1 MRGLTRGIAGRLD
14 IRPNEM
20 GALWLS
26 FSGAFF
32 VLGFTVL
39 GRSIREALYLTN
51 FDVTTLPYITVAV
64 ALLSIPT
71 VALFSRL
78 LSTYTARSV
87 LEVTVFIQIVGI
99 GLLWPVIG
107 LSRVFVV
114 VFYIWTMLGTMVIA
128 SGFWIVTAELFPLR
142 SAKRLFG
149 IISAGGTGGAMVFG
163 TSMSWLTLLVP
174 VSSLLLLLIAVLVA
188 FVCVQR
194 MLPGSTNAPTGA
206 GEPSSPRDAL
216 RTLLSDPHL
225 RLIASIVCIA
235 TLTTTILDYQFK
247 DFVRA
252 SIESE
257 EGLACYLGRFY
268 GFTGAAALA
277 IQLVIGAPL
286 LRSFGIGWALSVLP
300 LFALFGSAAFF
311 VGPSLFAITCVRGA
325 DLSVRRSIH
334 RSVIEVG
341 YLPVPADLR
350 NKTKSF
356 IDSVVDSLS
365 EGLGALLIFLW
376 VTLGGLSSVRL
387 SFFVIGLSGIFL
399 IFNTRMKRQYLRS
412 VAARIG
418 EGEAVIVDQLPQ
430 GGGIGR
436 DLLSMSMTR
445 LDITRMGLRT
455 ADSDLVEAADAF
467 LQALEAKR
475 FEDRYRACIGLMNLV
490 RKNVAPSE
498 PHWQER
504 IWRAVLQEVGI
515 GRAVWEVQQILDSTV
530 DDESEFVRENVNVRG
545 QLSLEHTFR
554 LLALVLDHEAVRNAF
569 HGVLVGDENFRSFSL
584 EYLEQVLPADVKEK
598 LWPFIGDLSDEQR
611 ERSARDLDEVVTD
624 LAKTAHTLFASREE
638 LDELKRALDGK
649 REGHEPANG

>member
-1 MRGLTRGIAGRLD
+1 MTRAIAERLD

-20 GALWLS
+20 GVLWLS
-26 FSGAFF
+26 FFGAFF

-39 GRSIREALYLTN
+39 GRSIREALYLTH

-64 ALLSIPT
+64 AFLSIPT
-71 VALFSRL
+71 VTLFSRL
-78 LSTYTARSV
+78 LSAYTARSV
-87 LEVTVFIQIVGI
+87 LEVTVFVQIVGI

-107 LSRVFVV
+107 LSRIFIVV
-114 VFYIWTMLGTMVIA
+114 LYVWTMLGTMVIA

-149 IISAGGTGGAMVFG
+149 IISAGGTAGAMVFG
-163 TSMSWLTLLVP
+163 TSMSWLTVFVP
-174 VSSLLLLLIAVLVA
+174 VSSLLLLLIAVLSA
-188 FVCVQR
+188 LICVQR
-194 MLPGSTNAPTGA
+194 MLPGSYMVQTGP

-225 RLIASIVCIA
+225 RLIASIVCVA

-247 DFVRA
+247 ELVRA
-252 SIESE
+252 SFESE

-268 GFTGAAALA
+268 GFTGAAALG
-277 IQLVIGAPL
+277 IQLLIGAPL
-286 LRSFGIGWALSVLP
+286 LRSFGIGWALSILP

-311 VGPSLFAITCVRGA
+311 LGPSLFAITCVRGA

-334 RSVIEVG
+334 RSVIEFA
-341 YLPVPADLR
+341 YLPVPSLLR
-350 NKTKSF
+350 HKTKSF

-376 VTLGGLSSVRL
+376 VTLGGLPSVGL
-387 SFFVIGLSGIFL
+387 SFFAIGLSGVFL
-399 IFNTRMKRQYLRS
+399 VISVRMKRQYLLS
-412 VAARIG
+412 VADRVG
-418 EGEAVIVDQLPQ
+418 EGEAIIVDQLPRDN
-430 GGGIGR
+430 GIGR
-436 DLLSMSMTR
+436 DLLSISMTQ

-455 ADSDLVEAADAF
+455 TDSDREEAADEY
-467 LQALEAKR
+467 LEALEAKR
-475 FEDRYRACIGLMNLV
+475 FEDRYRACIGLMNQV
-490 RKNVAPSE
+490 RRGVTPSD
-498 PHWQER
+498 PHWQNR
-504 IWRAVLQEVGI
+504 IWQAVLHELGI
-515 GRAVWEVQQILDSTV
+515 GRAVWEMQQLLESTV

-584 EYLEQVLPADVKEK
+584 EYLEHVLPADVREK
-598 LWPFIGDLSDEQR
+598 LWPFIGDLSEGQR

-624 LAKTAHTLFASREE
+624 LAKTAHTLFATREE
-638 LDELKRALDGK
+638 LDELKRALDGRK
-649 REGHEPANG
+649 E